1 MTGVGKT
8 QLARKYAADYE
19 EHFES
24 VVWVD
29 AASDK
34 IQVSM
39 TNLSHK
45 LGLSDSQGDPFDI
58 EVVSRKIH
66 IYFERKK
73 TLYIFDNVDDES
85 VKTFQKYVSNK
96 KNAFTLVTSQWKSWS
111 MDVNQVQINS
121 FSHQNAFLFM
131 KKYIKTK
138 DDEKLKEITEVLQH
152 HPLAIN
158 QAILYIKNNIVS
170 TQEYLDLFR
179 SHPVEMLEEGI
190 PTEAETKSAITSI
203 NLVLNK
209 IETSNE
215 KSLELLNHLSYC
227 DGQHITKNFIHG
239 ISKHL
244 QINDE
249 FLLNRAVSLLV
260 SYSLLDRFDDDRY
273 AMHELTQLACKCY
286 QNRKERTE
294 ICNENI
300 VDFLRL
306 QLENV
311 KEHVEDGMQFY
322 NHFLHMFRVNKSKM
336 CKAFHQQ
343 NEKIGSFLSN
353 KGFFQ
358 EAINILDDIQNYN
371 TKSYGAENEITLET
385 KSNIASCFRKTG
397 KYNEALEIY
406 YQVDKIRTNILGINH
421 KSALDTKNNI
431 ANCLIRMGKYNEALE
446 IYYQVDKIRTNILG
460 INHPSTLDTK
470 NNIANC
476 LNDMGKYN
484 EALENYYQ
492 VDKIRTHILGINH
505 PSTLD
510 TKNNIAI
517 CLNDMGKYN
526 EALEIYYQVDK
537 IQTDILGI
545 NHPSTLDTKNNI
557 AICLNDM
564 GKYNEALEIYYQYD
578 KIQTDILGINHPST
592 LNTKNNIASCL
603 NGMGKYNEALEIY
616 YQVDKIRTDIL
627 GINHPS
633 TLNTKNNIASCLD
646 DMGKYNEALEIYYQ
660 VDKIRTHILGIN
672 HPSTLNTKN
681 NIASCLNGMGKYN
694 EALEIYY
701 QADKIQTDILGINH
715 PSTLN
720 TKSNIAICL
729 KNMKQKEME
738 NRSCQVL

>member
-1 MTGVGKT
+1 MVKNKCVCILELVFRHSNFGVQRPTKTFFSREDELNLIHKHVCETSDSGKSITVLTGMTGVGKT

-66 IYFERKK
+66 SYFERKK

-85 VKTFQKYVSNK
+85 VKTFEKYVSNK
-96 KNAFTLVTSQWKSWS
+96 KNAFTLVTSQWKLWS

-121 FSHQNAFLFM
+121 FSHQKAFLFI

-170 TQEYLDLFR
+170 IQEYLDLFR

-190 PTEAETKSAITSI
+190 PIEAETKSAITSI

-209 IETSNE
+209 IVTSNE

-249 FLLNRAVSLLV
+249 FLLYRAVSLLV

-306 QLENV
+306 QLEDV
-311 KEHVEDGMQFY
+311 KEHVEDGMRFY
-322 NHFLHMFRVNKSKM
+322 KNFLNMFRVNKSKM

-371 TKSYGAENEITLET
+371 TKFYGAENEITLDT
-385 KSNIASCFRKTG
+385 RSNLASCFRK
-397 KYNEALEIY
+397 
-406 YQVDKIRTNILGINH
+406 
-421 KSALDTKNNI
+421 
-431 ANCLIRMGKYNEALE
+431 
-446 IYYQVDKIRTNILG
+446 
-460 INHPSTLDTK
+460 
-470 NNIANC
+470 
-476 LNDMGKYN
+476 
-484 EALENYYQ
+484 
-492 VDKIRTHILGINH
+492 
-505 PSTLD
+505 
-510 TKNNIAI
+510 
-517 CLNDMGKYN
+517 MGKYN

-545 NHPSTLDTKNNI
+545 NHPSTLNTKHGI
-557 AICLNDM
+557 AICLDDM
-564 GKYNEALEIYYQYD
+564 GKYNEALEIYNQVD
-578 KIQTDILGINHPST
+578 KIQTDILGVNHPSTLNTKHGIAICLDDMVKYDEALEIYNQVDKIQTDILGINHPSTLATKHNIANCLNGMGKYNEALEIYNQVDKIQIDILGINHPST
-592 LNTKNNIASCL
+592 LNTKNNIANCL

-633 TLNTKNNIASCLD
+633 TLL
-646 DMGKYNEALEIYYQ
+646 
-660 VDKIRTHILGIN
+660 
-672 HPSTLNTKN
+672 
-681 NIASCLNGMGKYN
+681 
-694 EALEIYY
+694 
-701 QADKIQTDILGINH
+701 
-715 PSTLN
+715 

-738 NRSCQVL
+738 NRTFQML